1 MNTTI
6 NFSICVL
13 VFYYLRKKKIKFF
26 SNFSDLTNDYHK
38 LFFHELLTLSEAED
52 STLVKLD
59 CYKNVTNLIPLRRS
73 ALRALAACH
82 YISDNQYKDKIVNI
96 LFKVMENS
104 KADLQEEAF
113 KCMQQFITG
122 YQIEKE
128 KVRIFN
134 KV

>member
-1 MNTTI
+1 M
-6 NFSICVL
+6 
-13 VFYYLRKKKIKFF
+13 
-26 SNFSDLTNDYHK
+26 
-38 LFFHELLTLSEAED
+38 
-52 STLVKLD
+52 VKLD

-82 YISDNQYKDKIVNI
+82 YISENQYKEKIVII

-122 YQIEKE
+122 YQIDKD
-128 KVRIFN
+128 KVRSRFILIIN
-134 KV
+134 ILQLYKISEC